1 MSVSDINEPCGNATN
16 LSPSTQ
22 FPADADAVAT
32 GPTTAVLASQ
42 PQNKEV
48 CWHDISFIHCFPR
61 V

>member
-1 MSVSDINEPCGNATN
+1 MN

-32 GPTTAVLASQ
+32 GPPTAVLVSQ

-48 CWHDISFIHCFPR
+48 CWHAISFIHCFPH
-61 V
+61 VKNSPMVN